1 MTTSLPVNNVG
12 VRAYRRLHGDSFN
25 CSGLHRVGFTVVAVA
40 TMIAFIPL
48 GLAASLVFHH
58 SDSNSPQITAMASG
72 WYKFYATFTKA
83 VMVLSLLLF
92 APSSPAVVALVI
104 CALQLGIT
112 AYVANTLPYFRLWMN
127 RLVAALHGTLA
138 YLALGSFVM
147 SGGQSS
153 QFADGW
159 AAGGVLALLVGA
171 WLPSVKYRYEMWT
184 KPFLWR
190 HTILTR
196 GAELMLHAGCY
207 WRVWRSCTSRW
218 PSTSP
223 TSTHVQHPHC

>member
-1 MTTSLPVNNVG
+1 MTTSLPVNDVG
-12 VRAYRRLHGDSFN
+12 VLVYRRLHGDSFN

-40 TMIAFIPL
+40 TMIVFIPL

-104 CALQLGIT
+104 CTLQLGIT

-147 SGGQSS
+147 SSGQPSHFS
-153 QFADGW
+153 DGW
-159 AAGGVLALLVGA
+159 VAGGVLALVVGA
-171 WLPSVKYRYEMWT
+171 LLPSVKYRYVCEQS
-184 KPFLWR
+184 
-190 HTILTR
+190 I
-196 GAELMLHAGCY
+196 
-207 WRVWRSCTSRW
+207 S
-218 PSTSP
+218 
-223 TSTHVQHPHC
+223 

>member
-1 MTTSLPVNNVG
+1 M
-12 VRAYRRLHGDSFN
+12 
-25 CSGLHRVGFTVVAVA
+25 AVA
-40 TMIAFIPL
+40 TMIVFIPL

-104 CALQLGIT
+104 CTLQLGIT

-147 SGGQSS
+147 SSGQPSHFS
-153 QFADGW
+153 DGW
-159 AAGGVLALLVGA
+159 VAGGVLALVVGA
-171 WLPSVKYRYEMWT
+171 LLPSVKYRYVCEQS
-184 KPFLWR
+184 
-190 HTILTR
+190 I
-196 GAELMLHAGCY
+196 
-207 WRVWRSCTSRW
+207 S
-218 PSTSP
+218 
-223 TSTHVQHPHC
+223 